1 MTVKYKITAKPD
13 INFCVLDTSAEASGQ
28 VREGGELVP
37 NPAFIMASRA
47 HSLGPVKRQPDSSV
61 SHCGIE

>member
-13 INFCVLDTSAEASGQ
+13 INFCVRDTSAAGFRASKR
-28 VREGGELVP
+28 REGTRVESCLHHGVP
-37 NPAFIMASRA
+37 SPQSR
-47 HSLGPVKRQPDSSV
+47 SSQTQPDSSV